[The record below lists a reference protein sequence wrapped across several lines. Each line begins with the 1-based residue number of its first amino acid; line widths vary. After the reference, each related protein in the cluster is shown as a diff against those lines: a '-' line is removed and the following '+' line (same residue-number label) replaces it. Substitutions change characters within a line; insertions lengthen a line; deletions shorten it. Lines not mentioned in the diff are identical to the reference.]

1 MRLNGWQ
8 RLWLV
13 GTVCLGLWL
22 VGWWPLQSI
31 GAERGSSSWYD
42 RQAIERDFSNPLC
55 RAYQVGPISAL
66 SEPPADNYGGTCW
79 HIYKSRRSQENAE
92 VPYTLET
99 YDRQRSR
106 MVVETL
112 FCSRRLGGCCH
123 RPSQRLRI
131 SLWLGRWLDLSGISA
146 GMMSNAIQRAPSQ
159 PISRTSSRRR

>member
-22 VGWWPLQSI
+22 IGWWPLQLI
-31 GAERGSSSWYD
+31 GAERDSSSWYD

-79 HIYKSRRSQENAE
+79 HIYKSRQSQKNAE

-99 YDRQRSR
+99 YDRQRSPWWLKPYFAALALGALATGILSALVYLCGL
-106 MVVETL
+106 VVGWI
-112 FCSRRLGGCCH
+112 FQGFRR
-123 RPSQRLRI
+123 
-131 SLWLGRWLDLSGISA
+131 A
-146 GMMSNAIQRAPSQ
+146 
-159 PISRTSSRRR
+159 

>member
-55 RAYQVGPISAL
+55 RPYQVGPISAL

-99 YDRQRSR
+99 YDRQRSAWWLKPYFAAVAFGAVATGLLSAFVYLCGL
-106 MVVETL
+106 VVGWIYQE
-112 FCSRRLGGCCH
+112 FRR
-123 RPSQRLRI
+123 
-131 SLWLGRWLDLSGISA
+131 A
-146 GMMSNAIQRAPSQ
+146 
-159 PISRTSSRRR
+159 